1 MSKISK
7 KVLLFLVEGF
17 EEMEALAPIDLLR
30 RAGIT
35 VDTVSITSERTVL
48 SSRKVTVLSDKIIDD
63 VNFNEY
69 GMIVLPGGP
78 GTDNYKKSALLLE
91 KVREFSEKAK
101 VAAICAA
108 PTILSG
114 LGLLDGK
121 KAVCF
126 PGCEETLLKDGAVLI
141 SERVVKDGNI
151 ITSKA
156 AGTAIDFA
164 LAIIEEIDGKE
175 KAAEIKKQIVLE

>member
-1 MSKISK
+1 MSKVLK

-78 GTDNYKKSALLLE
+78 GTDNYKKSELLLE
-91 KVREFSEKAK
+91 KVREFSENGKI
-101 VAAICAA
+101 AAICAA

-114 LGLLDGK
+114 LGLLNGK

-141 SERVVKDGNI
+141 SEKVVKDGNI
-151 ITSKA
+151 ITSRA

-164 LAIIEEIDGKE
+164 LAIIEEIHGKE
-175 KAAEIKKQIVLE
+175 KAIEIKKQIVWE